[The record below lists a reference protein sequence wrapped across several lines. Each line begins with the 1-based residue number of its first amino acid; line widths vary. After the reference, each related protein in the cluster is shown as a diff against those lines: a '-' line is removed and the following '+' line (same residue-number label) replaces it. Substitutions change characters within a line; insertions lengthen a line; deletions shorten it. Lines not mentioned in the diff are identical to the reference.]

1 MRKLTY
7 EEITCQR
14 HTAVHMR
21 TVNRFPVHVI
31 LENIRSMYNV
41 GAMFR
46 TSDAACIREM
56 ILCGYTACPPRKEID
71 KTALGATETVPWRY
85 FRTGVEAV
93 NDLKNMGVYVIAL
106 EHCENSRNIM
116 NMTHSFPVGL
126 VIGNEVEGITQETI
140 SACDCAAEIPMF
152 GMKQSLNAAVAYG
165 IAVFQ
170 LVQRY
175 QSIYAINTKVQT

>member
-1 MRKLTY
+1 MRKLTF
-7 EEITCQR
+7 EEITGQR
-14 HTAVHMR
+14 FTAEEMR
-21 TVNRFPVHVI
+21 QAERFPVYVV

-85 FRTGVEAV
+85 FRTGADAV
-93 NDLKNMGVYVIAL
+93 KDLKDRGVFMIAL
-106 EHCENSRNIM
+106 EHCENSGNIM
-116 NMTHSFPVGL
+116 DMTHPFPVGL
-126 VIGNEVEGITQETI
+126 VIGNEVEGVTQETI
-140 SACDCAAEIPMF
+140 SVCDIAAEIPMY

-175 QSIYAINTKVQT
+175 QQINAKVKR

>member
-1 MRKLTY
+1 MRKLTF
-7 EEITCQR
+7 EEITQQR
-14 HTAVHMR
+14 YSADEMQQVQ
-21 TVNRFPVHVI
+21 RFPVYVI

-46 TSDAACIREM
+46 TSDAACVQELI
-56 ILCGYTACPPRKEID
+56 ICGYTARPPRKEID

-85 FRTGVEAV
+85 VQTGAEAV
-93 NDLKNMGVYVIAL
+93 KYLKEQGVYVIAL

-116 NMTHSFPVGL
+116 TMTFSGPVGL
-126 VIGNEVEGITQETI
+126 VVGNEVDGVSQETI
-140 SACDCAAEIPMF
+140 SVCDCAAEIPMF

-170 LVQRY
+170 LIQHF
-175 QSIYAINTKVQT
+175 QNNK